1 MTHKN
6 DIQYL
11 EAVQR
16 YGSISHAAKHLYISQ
31 PYLSRYIKEME
42 NDLGVTLINRDSNP
56 LELTYSAERFL
67 EYLHEMENIDNQMR
81 EELQTISNL
90 KKGRIRIGV
99 NPILATHTLY
109 NILPKFIQN
118 YPGVE
123 IELVEEVAHRI
134 EQIVSDQQVDI
145 GVTILPLYTED
156 LSYEI
161 LYTESIYLALPPGH
175 SLLDEAKAHANDGA
189 FPFQLLNNE
198 KFILLKPE
206 MTLRQLSNQILK
218 DYDVTPDVMME
229 TVSVENALRLVN
241 EGIAIT
247 FVPKSVK
254 DMTSDRFN
262 GEFVQLNPHQY
273 YNQVVLAY
281 KENHKKRLSKAAK
294 TFIQMAKSGGNTT
307 S

>member
-1 MTHKN
+1 MTYKN
-6 DIQYL
+6 KIQYL
-11 EAVQR
+11 EAIQR

-31 PYLSRYIKEME
+31 PYLSRYIKEVE

-67 EYLHEMENIDNQMR
+67 DYLHDIEDIDTQMR
-81 EELQTISNL
+81 DELQTISNL

-109 NILPKFIQN
+109 SILPKFIEH

-134 EQIVSDQQVDI
+134 EQIVYDQKVDI

-156 LSYEI
+156 LSYDI
-161 LYTESIYLALPPGH
+161 LYTENVYLALPPGH
-175 SLLDEAKAHANDGA
+175 DLIDQAKAHADDGK
-189 FPFQLLNNE
+189 FPFHLLHNE

-206 MTLRQLSNQILK
+206 MTLRQLTNQILN
-218 DYDVTPDVMME
+218 DYHVVPDVMME

-262 GEFVQLNPHQY
+262 GAFVQLNPHHY

-281 KENHKKRLSKAAK
+281 KENDKKRLSRAAK
-294 TFIQMAKSGGNTT
+294 TFIQMAKSGMK
-307 S
+307 

>member
-1 MTHKN
+1 MSYKHAIN
-6 DIQYL
+6 YL
-11 EAVQR
+11 EAIQR
-16 YGSISHAAKHLYISQ
+16 YGNISHAAKHLYISQ

-67 EYLHEMENIDNQMR
+67 EYLHEIEEIDTRMR

-134 EQIVSDQQVDI
+134 EQIVADQQVDI
-145 GVTILPLYTED
+145 GVTILPLYNED
-156 LSYEI
+156 LSYDI
-161 LYTESIYLALPPGH
+161 LYTENIYLALPPGH
-175 SLLDEAKAHANDGA
+175 ALLDQANAHANDNA
-189 FPFQLLNNE
+189 FPFHLLNNE

-206 MTLRQLSNQILK
+206 MTLRRLSNQILQ
-218 DYDVTPDVMME
+218 DYNVIPNIMLE
-229 TVSVENALRLVN
+229 TMSVENALRLVN
-241 EGIAIT
+241 EGVAMT

-254 DMTSDRFN
+254 DMTANRFN
-262 GEFVQLNPHQY
+262 GAFVQLNPNQY

-281 KENHKKRLSKAAK
+281 KENDKTRLPKAVK
-294 TFIQMAKSGGNTT
+294 TFIQMAKSEGT
-307 S
+307 